1 MEAEADQATVVASW
15 GPDHGGRVGAV
26 AHVERE
32 RARPPEMAPVRRQSI
47 LRGTWRLR
55 QSISLTLP
63 LSQVDG
69 GRCSART
76 ASGGRR
82 PGT

>member
-32 RARPPEMAPVRRQSI
+32 RARPLEMAPVRRQSI
-47 LRGTWRLR
+47 LRGDVEVASKHL
-55 QSISLTLP
+55 SHSSSL
-63 LSQVDG
+63 
-69 GRCSART
+69 AR
-76 ASGGRR
+76 AVERR
-82 PGT
+82 